1 MNQVTTEI
9 IIIFLL
15 ILANSIFS
23 LSEMSIVSARKIR
36 LQQQAQA
43 GDKGAQTA
51 LALAQEPNR
60 FLSTVQIGITLIGIL
75 TGVFGGA
82 TLAEQISGAM
92 AGIAWLAPYSE
103 ALAVA
108 VVVLAITFLSLVL
121 GELVPKRLALNNAE
135 RLASMLAPMMS
146 SLSRFAKPVV
156 QLLSFSTDVV
166 LRILRV
172 KPSSEPSVTEQE
184 VRQMIYEG
192 TRTGV
197 FEAVEQEI
205 VERVFRLGDRKISTM
220 MTYRTDV
227 VWLNI
232 EDPIEENLDKI
243 AGSAHSRYPV
253 RQRDMD
259 TILGII
265 QVKDLYALIR
275 SGETPDLRSL
285 LRPALFIPESMTAL
299 EVLEKFKQQ
308 REHLAIVVDEF
319 GGVMGLVALGDVLQ
333 AIVGDIP
340 TVEEEAEPQIIRRE
354 DGSLLLDG
362 MLSIDELRDI
372 LHLEKLPE
380 EGEGV
385 YETLGGLLMAQ
396 LGRIPSTGDRFS
408 WGELIFEVV
417 DMDGYRVDKVL
428 VTSESSSTPQ

>member
-15 ILANSIFS
+15 ILANGIFS

-82 TLAEQISGAM
+82 TLAEQISNALVGV
-92 AGIAWLAPYSE
+92 AWLAPYSE

-135 RLASMLAPMMS
+135 RLATMLAPLMS
-146 SLSRFAKPVV
+146 ALSRLARPAV

-205 VERVFRLGDRKISTM
+205 VERVFRLGDRKVSTM

-227 VWLNI
+227 VWVNI
-232 EDPIEENLDKI
+232 EDPVDETLDKI
-243 AGSAHSRYPV
+243 AISAHSRYPV
-253 RQRDMD
+253 RQGHMD
-259 TILGII
+259 TVMGII

-275 SGETPDLRSL
+275 AGETPDLRTL
-285 LRPALFIPESMTAL
+285 LKPAMFIPESMTAL
-299 EVLEKFKQQ
+299 EVLEKFRQQ
-308 REHLAIVVDEF
+308 KEHLAVVVDEF

-340 TVEEEAEPQIIRRE
+340 TVEEEVEPQIVRRE

-372 LHLEKLPE
+372 LHLDKLPE
-380 EGEGV
+380 EEEGI
-385 YETLGGLLMAQ
+385 YETLGGMLMAQ
-396 LGRIPSTGDRFS
+396 LGRIPSTGDRFT
-408 WGELIFEVV
+408 WGDLSFEVM

-428 VTSESSSTPQ
+428 VTFEPSSTPD